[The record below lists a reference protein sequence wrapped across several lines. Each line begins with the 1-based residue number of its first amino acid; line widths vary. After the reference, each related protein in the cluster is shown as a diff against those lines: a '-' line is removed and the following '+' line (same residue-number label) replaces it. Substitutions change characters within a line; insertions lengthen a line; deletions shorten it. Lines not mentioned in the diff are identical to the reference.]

1 MNVDDDRKP
10 RNTVD
15 QSERMMQEAAISPLD
30 IRRIVRYSRVK
41 SFLTEVSKMIIFSDL
56 SRMGSAQGSFDILD
70 EQSLSGRYL
79 RSRIG
84 YSYLQIYF
92 EFRCSWIDGT
102 TPLEDFGIHSH
113 QRRRLL
119 RRIAR

>member
-41 SFLTEVSKMIIFSDL
+41 SFRTEVSAD
-56 SRMGSAQGSFDILD
+56 D
-70 EQSLSGRYL
+70 
-79 RSRIG
+79 
-84 YSYLQIYF
+84 YLQ
-92 EFRCSWIDGT
+92 
-102 TPLEDFGIHSH
+102 
-113 QRRRLL
+113 
-119 RRIAR
+119 